1 MNRILLYPFICLII
15 FQFVSR
21 CASPTNPTG
30 GPKDTIPPKLLSS
43 DPPNNTLN
51 FSDKTITLEF
61 DERISAEKLKSALQ
75 VTPSTELN
83 FSHLVKKNIITIKL
97 EDPLED
103 STTYSFNFFNGITDI
118 TEKNPPDNLI
128 LAISTGQ
135 YIDSLSISGTISDLL
150 TQKTQE
156 KILVGLY
163 SNHDTID
170 VQIHK
175 PRYFTKSDEEGNFN
189 IQNIKNGIYELFVFK
204 DDNDNLKLDSQDEPH
219 AFLKYSIKLVSNLDS
234 VQLNLTLLDIS
245 PLTIQYAR
253 PFGRYFEIKSS
264 KPVTQFEIHP
274 FDTTNTVPLYQFI
287 EDQSKI
293 RIYNTIGVQPDLD
306 SIRYT
311 ITLSDTVDQTISDTL
326 FIKFNESSRKLEELT
341 STSTASINHNGII
354 TGKIDFNKPISTFY
368 NKPLLVTK
376 DSLSYPISISDSNF
390 HWNDNH
396 TSITYNLQ
404 FDWSSYDSFVNEYL
418 RQNVYDSII
427 VADTSFVYREL
438 IHSKISYTFDSI
450 TFISIEN
457 DTAKAIKQSV
467 SKISIEDLGSIQ
479 LEIITDKKFILEL
492 TNGKEVNIRQSPES
506 FNPTYDKLP
515 AGKYNLQFLIDSDSS
530 GTWSSGNYLKRE
542 LPEPLFIYHKVI
554 DLKANWEIIVDDI
567 SF

>member
-204 DDNDNLKLDSQDEPH
+204 DDNDNLKLDYQDEPH